1 MTGLLRVTKVVGME
15 EVQVDKAESDF
26 KKLSSQEIP
35 TWRLRGQQKLPL
47 GYPISVTTL
56 ALSYLKWSQLFGW
69 GIGKKKKEAK
79 RSGFQIVWLLKKDN

>member
-35 TWRLRGQQKLPL
+35 T
-47 GYPISVTTL
+47 
-56 ALSYLKWSQLFGW
+56 
-69 GIGKKKKEAK
+69 
-79 RSGFQIVWLLKKDN
+79 